1 MLVDSLLLSYIDV
14 QHANFLS
21 PSLTTSEAQ
30 DLGLRYITAKDR
42 APVRDESKEHVSL
55 SRKVHVPI
63 EAPNAPAQVAKPV
76 EAKTD
81 QDTEMVTRRKMI
93 VDRFIPGNPKAG
105 TMLPPPRQPPPPA
118 VLRRN
123 NRLVINPPKSL
134 AMLR

>member
-1 MLVDSLLLSYIDV
+1 M
-14 QHANFLS
+14 
-21 PSLTTSEAQ
+21 
-30 DLGLRYITAKDR
+30 
-42 APVRDESKEHVSL
+42 
-55 SRKVHVPI
+55 PI
-63 EAPNAPAQVAKPV
+63 EAPNAPAQVAELV